1 MKHIKPFNENVDS
14 FELKD
19 FCENNLAYLLDD
31 GVQVDITNTG
41 PFNGIALFECRITSN
56 YKEWSSIKDHMIP
69 FLTRLQNKY
78 NIIPY
83 PDGHD
88 ILVRG
93 KRQMDTNGFLTIPH
107 VTGRGY
113 VRELIEDSEEIVF
126 HHYSAGLLVRKDRAF
141 FLLPDF
147 YILDFTLYIQQ
158 K

>member
-19 FCENNLAYLLDD
+19 FCETNLAYLIDE
-31 GVQVDITNTG
+31 GTEVDITNTG
-41 PFNGIALFECRITSN
+41 LFNGIGLYEIRITSN

-93 KRQMDTNGFLTIPH
+93 KSMDTYRY

-113 VRELIEDSEEIVF
+113 VRELIEDSEEI
-126 HHYSAGLLVRKDRAF
+126 
-141 FLLPDF
+141 DF
-147 YILDFTLYIQQ
+147 YILDFMLYIQQ